1 MRTSF
6 RRNIKAAY
14 TVWYRDVLRFFSD
27 RMRIVSSL
35 AQPLLFLFVFGVGL
49 SSAMSTLG
57 GGEVDYTLFIY
68 PGILAMNVLFT
79 AVFSAVSVVWDRE
92 FGFLKEVLVAPVSR
106 TWVALGKVAGGS
118 TVAMFQGTLPLLLAP
133 LLGVPLSISK
143 LLLLVTLMILGAAMM
158 TSFGLL
164 LAARQRSMEGFQM
177 LMQFILMP
185 MLFLSGAFFPLTD
198 VPSWLELLA
207 RLNPVTY
214 MVDAIRQVVLADSV
228 PQEAIDQLSLFPWQ
242 VDAVIMLGVTALF
255 LLPAVLLFSKQD

>member
-1 MRTSF
+1 MPMSLS
-6 RRNIKAAY
+6 RNLRAAY

-35 AQPLLFLFVFGVGL
+35 GQPLLFLFVFGVGL
-49 SSAMSTLG
+49 SSAMSSLA
-57 GGEVDYTLFIY
+57 GGEVDYTVFIY

-118 TVAMFQGTLPLLLAP
+118 TVAMFQGTLLLILAP
-133 LLGVPLSISK
+133 LLGVPLSVGRVV
-143 LLLLVTLMILGAAMM
+143 LLVVLMIFGAGMM

-164 LAARQRSMEGFQM
+164 IAARQRTMEGFQM

-185 MLFLSGAFFPLTD
+185 MLFLSGAFFPLTN

-214 MVDAIRQVVLADSV
+214 MVDAIRQVVLAGSV
-228 PQEAIDQLSLFPWQ
+228 PEEALAELSLFPWY